1 MIVLDLNDLELSQ
14 GATSGGPI
22 RVTFPFHSGTGTA
35 STAAV
40 LFELEPGAT
49 LGTHTDSAEEI
60 LLILEGEGEAHVG
73 EESGRVKAGQVA
85 IVPAMAPHGIRNVGE
100 TTLRVFGFFSAST
113 VVSKFDEFIGP
124 HGEDIHVIGATVP
137 VVARSEELSP
147 VAA

>member
-1 MIVLDLNDLELSQ
+1 MIVLDLNELELNQ
-14 GATSGGPI
+14 AGTSGSPL

-40 LFELEPGAT
+40 LFELEPGAA

-73 EESGRVKAGQVA
+73 DESGRVKAGQVA

-113 VVSKFDEFIGP
+113 VVSNFEGFIGP
-124 HGEDIHVIGATVP
+124 DGEDICVIGGTVP
-137 VVARSEELSP
+137 IFARSKEPSP
-147 VAA
+147 VAV